1 LRLFGGKDYDISNAI
16 GVAIGHDHALV
27 LLSTGNVLA
36 INDAWYGKDSV
47 LKSLIYN
54 IIDYDANAIS
64 SPDTQFQVLKLACG
78 MNRSALISTTG
89 QLYAWGEKNHSN
101 VLNWR
106 LNDGERD
113 SLGLQPINNRR
124 FPKLTLRNSF
134 SPDLP
139 LNYKGVGNEFVYVV
153 YQSESRVESVLRDRD
168 NWLLKV
174 GRTNNLRRRV
184 SQLSESGPNSLVIG
198 IAFKTYN
205 SRGLEKY
212 IHQSLHNQKKACDIP
227 GRKEWFF
234 SNLAEIEDL
243 RGQFELKSLLVA

>member
-1 LRLFGGKDYDISNAI
+1 MYLLEKSTDQSKSQVPKINELRQDSDLSGLQKLNALETLILYLIDNFGPLTSNKVFELVSCFGSHGVVDKASSIEKMISNTLQSLMLESHKI
-16 GVAIGHDHALV
+16 LYC
-27 LLSTGNVLA
+27 SETG
-36 INDAWYGKDSV
+36 
-47 LKSLIYN
+47 
-54 IIDYDANAIS
+54 
-64 SPDTQFQVLKLACG
+64 
-78 MNRSALISTTG
+78 
-89 QLYAWGEKNHSN
+89 
-101 VLNWR
+101 NWR
-106 LNDGERD
+106 LNDGEQN